1 MLTAQRTMK
10 DITKTA
16 GIIIIGNEILTGKVQ
31 DINSFYLTSELR
43 ALGITVIRI
52 SIIPDEV
59 ETIGIEAV
67 SFSADY
73 DYVFTTGGVGPTHDD
88 VTMAGIADGFGVE
101 LVSDPDI
108 REALSEKYKYPLNRP
123 MTKMTEVPEGAE
135 AIFSDTMIFPIVM
148 FRNIFVFPGIPEHLK
163 KKFPFIRDRLRDGA
177 FYLKRIFLNTD
188 ESEIA
193 EILNSV
199 VSRNSDV
206 MIGSYP
212 VTGKAEIRV
221 LITVESRSENSL
233 RVAFDELIRN
243 LPVDNIVRTE

>member
-1 MLTAQRTMK
+1 MK

-16 GIIIIGNEILTGKVQ
+16 GIIVIGNEILTGKVQ

-59 ETIGIEAV
+59 ETIGIEAF

-101 LVSDPDI
+101 LVSNLSI
-108 REALSEKYKYPLNRP
+108 KKALSEKYPYPLNRP

-135 AIFSDTMIFPIVM
+135 AIFSDTMIFPIVI

-193 EILNSV
+193 EMLNSV

-212 VTGKAEIRV
+212 VTGDAVIKV
-221 LITVESRSENSL
+221 LITLESRSGEAL
-233 RVAFDELIRN
+233 RDAFDELIKN

>member
-1 MLTAQRTMK
+1 MK

-16 GIIIIGNEILTGKVQ
+16 GIIVIGNEILSCKVQ

-43 ALGITVIRI
+43 ALGITVSRI
-52 SIIPDEV
+52 SVIPDEV
-59 ETIGIEAV
+59 ETIGIEAI

-88 VTMAGIADGFGVE
+88 VTMAGIADGFGVR

-108 REALSEKYKYPLNRP
+108 KKALSEKYKYPLNSP
-123 MTKMTEVPEGAE
+123 MIKMTEVPEGAE
-135 AIFSDTMIFPIVM
+135 VIFGDTTVFPIVI

-163 KKFPFIRDRLRDGA
+163 KKFPSIRDRLRAGS
-177 FYLKRIFLNTD
+177 FHLKRIFLNTY

-193 EILNSV
+193 EILNNV

-212 VTGKAEIRV
+212 VAGESGIRV
-221 LITVESRSENSL
+221 LITIESRSENSI

-243 LPVDNIVRTE
+243 LPVDNIIRTE

>member
-1 MLTAQRTMK
+1 MK

-16 GIIIIGNEILTGKVQ
+16 GIIIIGNEILSGKVQ

-43 ALGITVIRI
+43 ALGVTVTRI
-52 SIIPDEV
+52 SVIPDEV
-59 ETIGIEAV
+59 ESIGIEAV

-73 DYVFTTGGVGPTHDD
+73 DYVFTTGGIGPTHDD
-88 VTMAGIADGFGVE
+88 VTMSGIADGFGVR

-108 REALSEKYKYPLNRP
+108 KKALSEKYKYPLNSP
-123 MTKMTEVPEGAE
+123 MIKMTEVPEGAE
-135 AIFSDTMIFPIVM
+135 VIFGDTTVFPIVM
-148 FRNIFVFPGIPEHLK
+148 FRNIFVFPGIPQHLK
-163 KKFPFIRDRLRDGA
+163 KKFPSIRDRLRAGS
-177 FYLKRIFLNTD
+177 FYLKRIFLNTY

-193 EILNSV
+193 EILNIV

-212 VTGKAEIRV
+212 VTGETGIRV
-221 LITVESRSENSL
+221 LITIESRSENSI